1 MHLYTIYIY
10 IYICIRLYTLN
21 SPFLPPCWA
30 RAKVILRARRT
41 DDMVPQCQC
50 FTRRGKV
57 ATAWHDLQEVRQTTM
72 VAPNITWMCNRQA
85 AIVSWRLVNLGIT
98 PVCEKT
104 SGTGACHTFFCC
116 YGLEW
121 KTMGSH
127 IQSVK
132 LNY

>member
-1 MHLYTIYIY
+1 MHVYILYIYRHITIHIYIY
-10 IYICIRLYTLN
+10 IYMYIYIRLYTLN

-50 FTRRGKV
+50 FIRRGKV

-85 AIVSWRLVNLGIT
+85 AIVSWRLENFGIT

-104 SGTGACHTFFCC
+104 SGTGACHTFFVA
-116 YGLEW
+116 
-121 KTMGSH
+121 MA
-127 IQSVK
+127 
-132 LNY
+132 